1 MAKTRNQHT
10 IMLPDDIEKLV
21 TAYRAIHSISFNAF
35 VLELIRKAVWN
46 KKVGK

>member
-21 TAYRAIHSISFNAF
+21 AAYRAIHNVSFNAF
-35 VLELIRKAVWN
+35 VLELIRKAVGG
-46 KKVGK
+46 KK